1 MNHCPKYR
9 RYRGQLNLSLCPQVS
24 YINKGYPSAM
34 GNCSEIVNKD
44 GIEISE
50 YFTEEG
56 TILQGHE
63 RSVGVSG

>member
-1 MNHCPKYR
+1 
-9 RYRGQLNLSLCPQVS
+9 
-24 YINKGYPSAM
+24 M

-63 RSVGVSG
+63 R